1 MEEEILKKGDVVR
14 FKEYKDPH
22 IHEVFKKEY
31 VVKKITTTTCNG
43 KKTESV
49 KLEGY
54 LPGAYVHPSHLELVN
69 PTKRFIKGIEGENC
83 NTCAFFKN
91 EGELFEKKESKSNGM
106 YVLEC
111 TKFSYPIQNCIL
123 KNFEGYQ
130 KK

>member
-1 MEEEILKKGDVVR
+1 MEEGFLKKGDVVR
-14 FKEYKDPH
+14 FKIYKT
-22 IHEVFKKEY
+22 IHFMDKVFKDALRKEY
-31 VVKKITTTTCNG
+31 VVEEVI
-43 KKTESV
+43 SV
-49 KLEGY
+49 KYNEKVKLKDCSFENI
-54 LPGAYVHPSHLELVN
+54 HPSHLELVN
-69 PTKRFIKGIEGENC
+69 PTKEIEKINC
-83 NTCAFFKN
+83 NTCAFFEN